1 SAAVSHGS
9 WHARLLLSVDEAQ
22 AARWKEVLTW
32 DHEGLAVVSP
42 AGHSPGLA
50 LDTVLFSARLARG
63 MTLLTQGTA
72 FDVVAQQYLNPS
84 DWGDRP
90 LTLFQAHDHV
100 MVHHTEAEDP
110 AFEWF
115 YTLGLVKFGLDE
127 LELIRP
133 RGLPSLEAIQL
144 LTETADGVLR
154 SGQNQKIG
162 NFLDLPTLAQT
173 VRFIKHRTAA
183 PTGRMTAFRQISL

>member
-1 SAAVSHGS
+1 
-9 WHARLLLSVDEAQ
+9 
-22 AARWKEVLTW
+22 
-32 DHEGLAVVSP
+32 
-42 AGHSPGLA
+42 
-50 LDTVLFSARLARG
+50 
-63 MTLLTQGTA
+63 
-72 FDVVAQQYLNPS
+72 
-84 DWGDRP
+84 
-90 LTLFQAHDHV
+90 

-183 PTGRMTAFRQISL
+183 PNGRMTAFRQISL